1 MNWKKIFGKPKY
13 RKYITLAERKKRR
26 EKEMLIVNITG
37 IVLMVVMLVAGV
49 ILLIG

>member
-1 MNWKKIFGKPKY
+1 MDWKKIFGKPKY